1 MRSYLKGVGE
11 ILVTLGVL
19 VFLFMGYMYWGTSLR
34 ASGAQRAFA
43 GQLNREWDSPDAG
56 LPGSGGRLRVG
67 QPFAFIKIPAFGPK
81 WRFAIVQG
89 TGLAQLAVG
98 PGHVPGTARPGQMGN
113 FAVAGHRVTAGNPF
127 WNLPRLHAGDLVW
140 IQTRTATYVYRVY
153 GRPSLVSPLD
163 VTVLSAVPGEPG
175 RRPARRLIS
184 LITCDPAWTGTHR
197 LVVTGALVRTLRRR

>member
-1 MRSYLKGVGE
+1 MRSYLRGVGE

-19 VFLFMGYMYWGTSLR
+19 VFLFTGYMYWGTALR
-34 ASGAQRAFA
+34 ASGAQRSFA
-43 GQLNREWDSPDAG
+43 GQLNREWDSHGPG
-56 LPGSGGRLRVG
+56 LPGSGDKLRVG
-67 QPFAFIKIPAFGPK
+67 QPFAFMKIPAFGPQ

-98 PGHVPGTARPGQMGN
+98 PGHVPGTALPGKVGN

-127 WNLPRLHAGDLVW
+127 WNLPRLHAGDLVS
-140 IQTRTATYVYRVY
+140 IETRTATFVYRIF
-153 GRPSLVSPLD
+153 GRPSLVSPGA
-163 VTVLSAVPGEPG
+163 VTVLAAVPGEPG
-175 RRPARRLIS
+175 RRPSRRLIT